1 VAKTKVTSKAS
12 FATVSRIRMD
22 TLRAKFQQ
30 PKQAEAPL
38 PDASKFDKRQ
48 QRILV
53 IAVIAALLAGVYLVG
68 RYFTVIVLSVL
79 AAILFQPLYLRIN
92 RKLNRPGTAAM
103 LTFMLML
110 LVIIIPL
117 VIVVLITI
125 GQVQHLIAQL
135 SHASGSFSVND
146 AGQRLLDGINNV
158 LASITNGHYQIS
170 EGQVHDAFVKA
181 VSGLANF
188 FLNLLTG
195 SFSGI
200 AVFVTQF
207 ILFLYIFTSLL
218 THQQHLLRVFRALN
232 PLGDE
237 ISTLY
242 LSRTS
247 QMARGVVG
255 GQFVIA
261 VCQGVVE
268 AFILHLAGLG
278 YFFFFAMIL
287 TILSVVPLGGGVVAI
302 PIGIILLL
310 TGNIWQGLLVLLG
323 HFVVITNID
332 NVLRPQLI
340 PKSIRINS
348 ALMMLAVFGGLAL
361 FGFLGIAI
369 GPIIMVLVVSTLQIY
384 LPLAESRQRA
394 RAAAKD

>member
-1 VAKTKVTSKAS
+1 VAKTKVNPKPNFAAAS
-12 FATVSRIRMD
+12 RAQMD
-22 TLRAKFQQ
+22 ALRAKFQH
-30 PKQAEAPL
+30 PKQPDAPL

-48 QRILV
+48 QRLLV
-53 IAVIAALLAGVYLVG
+53 IAVIAALLAATYLVG
-68 RYFTVIVLSVL
+68 RYFTVIILSVI

-103 LTFMLML
+103 LTFLLML

-125 GQVQHLIAQL
+125 GQVQHLISQL
-135 SHASGSFSVND
+135 SHASGSFSISD
-146 AGQRLLDGINNV
+146 AGQRLLDEINDI
-158 LASITNGHYQIS
+158 LASVTGGHYQIS
-170 EGQVHDAFVKA
+170 EGQVHDAVVNA

-188 FLNLLTG
+188 FLSLLTG

-200 AVFVTQF
+200 ATFVTQF
-207 ILFLYIFTSLL
+207 ILFWYIFTSLL
-218 THQQHLLRVFRALN
+218 AHQKHLLRVFRALN

-287 TILSVVPLGGGVVAI
+287 TILSVIPLGGGVVAI
-302 PIGIILLL
+302 PIGIILIL
-310 TGNIWQGLLVLLG
+310 TGNIWQGLLVLFG
-323 HFVVITNID
+323 HFVIITNID
-332 NVLRPQLI
+332 NILRPQLI

-384 LPLAESRQRA
+384 LPLAEARQRLQA
-394 RAAAKD
+394 TEKE

>member
-1 VAKTKVTSKAS
+1 
-12 FATVSRIRMD
+12 
-22 TLRAKFQQ
+22 
-30 PKQAEAPL
+30 
-38 PDASKFDKRQ
+38 
-48 QRILV
+48 
-53 IAVIAALLAGVYLVG
+53 
-68 RYFTVIVLSVL
+68 
-79 AAILFQPLYLRIN
+79 
-92 RKLNRPGTAAM
+92 
-103 LTFMLML
+103 
-110 LVIIIPL
+110 
-117 VIVVLITI
+117 
-125 GQVQHLIAQL
+125 
-135 SHASGSFSVND
+135 
-146 AGQRLLDGINNV
+146 
-158 LASITNGHYQIS
+158 
-170 EGQVHDAFVKA
+170 
-181 VSGLANF
+181 
-188 FLNLLTG
+188 
-195 SFSGI
+195 
-200 AVFVTQF
+200 
-207 ILFLYIFTSLL
+207 
-218 THQQHLLRVFRALN
+218 
-232 PLGDE
+232 
-237 ISTLY
+237 
-242 LSRTS
+242 
-247 QMARGVVG
+247 
-255 GQFVIA
+255 
-261 VCQGVVE
+261 VVE

>member
-1 VAKTKVTSKAS
+1 VAKNKEDTKPN
-12 FATVSRIRMD
+12 FAEVSRAQMD
-22 TLRAKFQQ
+22 ALRAKFHR
-30 PKQAEAPL
+30 PKQPEVPL
-38 PDASKFDKRQ
+38 PDASKLDKRQ

-53 IAVIAALLAGVYLVG
+53 IAVIAALLLGVYLVG
-68 RYFTVIVLSVL
+68 AYFTVIMLSAL
-79 AAILFQPLYLRIN
+79 AAVLFHPLYLRIN
-92 RKLNRPGTAAM
+92 RKLHRPGTSAT
-103 LTFMLML
+103 LTFLLML

-117 VIVVLITI
+117 VIVVFITI
-125 GQVQHLIAQL
+125 GQVQHLISQL
-135 SHASGSFSVND
+135 SHASGSFSISD
-146 AGQRLLDGINNV
+146 AGQRLLDSTNDL
-158 LASITNGHYQIS
+158 LASVTGGHYQIS
-170 EGQVHDAFVKA
+170 EGQVHDAIVKA

-188 FLNLLTG
+188 FLNLLTN

-200 AVFVTQF
+200 AIFVTEF
-207 ILFLYIFTSLL
+207 ILFWYIFISLL
-218 THQQHLLRVFRALN
+218 THHKYLLRVFRALN
-232 PLGDE
+232 PLGDD

-268 AFILHLAGLG
+268 ALLLHIAGLG

-287 TILSVVPLGGGVVAI
+287 TILSVIPLGGGVVAI

-323 HFVVITNID
+323 HFIIITNID
-332 NVLRPQLI
+332 NVLRPRLI

-348 ALMMLAVFGGLAL
+348 ALMMLAVFGGLGL

-384 LPLAESRQRA
+384 IPLAEAKQRA
-394 RAAAKD
+394 RATEKG

>member
-1 VAKTKVTSKAS
+1 VAKTKVNPKPNFAAAS
-12 FATVSRIRMD
+12 RAQMD
-22 TLRAKFQQ
+22 ALRAKFQH
-30 PKQAEAPL
+30 PKQPDAPL

-53 IAVIAALLAGVYLVG
+53 IAVIAALLAATYLVG
-68 RYFTVIVLSVL
+68 RYFTVIILSVI

-103 LTFMLML
+103 LTFLLML

-125 GQVQHLIAQL
+125 GQVQHLISQL
-135 SHASGSFSVND
+135 SHASGSFSISD
-146 AGQRLLDGINNV
+146 AGQRLLDEINDI
-158 LASITNGHYQIS
+158 LASVTGGHYQIS
-170 EGQVHDAFVKA
+170 EGQVHDAVVNA

-188 FLNLLTG
+188 FLSLLTG

-200 AVFVTQF
+200 ATFVTQF
-207 ILFLYIFTSLL
+207 ILFWYIFTSLL
-218 THQQHLLRVFRALN
+218 AHQKHLLRVFRALN

-287 TILSVVPLGGGVVAI
+287 TILSVIPLGGGVVAI
-302 PIGIILLL
+302 PIGIILIL
-310 TGNIWQGLLVLLG
+310 TGNIWQGLLVLFG
-323 HFVVITNID
+323 HFVIITNID
-332 NVLRPQLI
+332 NILRPQLI

-384 LPLAESRQRA
+384 LPLAEARQRLQA
-394 RAAAKD
+394 TEKE